1 MEIKKTIK
9 TDMTIK
15 TARVE
20 DNTLIDENGEV
31 INITE
36 VARKLYGEGNEFK
49 LTLTRSTSE
58 EVDID
63 EIDEIDIDEL
73 SLDEE

>member
-9 TDMTIK
+9 TDLIIK

-20 DNTLIDENGEV
+20 ENTLIDENGEV

-36 VARKLYGEGNEFK
+36 VARKLYGEGEFK
-49 LTLTRSTSE
+49 LSLSRSTSE
-58 EVDID
+58 EV
-63 EIDEIDIDEL
+63 E
-73 SLDEE
+73 LDEDEE